1 MKIKKD
7 QYNFSLGLDIGGTN
21 IKMGIVKGNKIIKK
35 KIFKTEKDLPN
46 KEFGDYLITSIKDFI
61 KGYKIE
67 KIGIGI
73 AGYVLYEKGILKFS
87 PNLPKLK
94 NFCLKKIIEDYFKIK
109 TLVLNDADAAAIGE
123 YFYHRKH
130 KNLIT
135 LTLGTGVGSGII
147 INNKLIYN
155 SEFGHTILIP
165 DGFLCSCG
173 KKGCVESYL
182 GTSGILR
189 IAENLY
195 KKKIK
200 RLTPKMIFEKAKA
213 GDKIAL
219 KIIQKYGFY
228 LGIALGNLAN
238 IFNPEIIILN
248 GGLSNMGNLL
258 LKFTKPVLK
267 GNTFYQPKVR
277 ISNLK
282 TNAGIIGAVNFDS
295 FGGGG

>member
-7 QYNFSLGLDIGGTN
+7 HCSFSLGIDIGGTN

-35 KIFKTEKDLPN
+35 KILKTEKDLPN
-46 KEFGDYLITSIKDFI
+46 KEFGKYLINAIRDFI

-73 AGYVLYEKGILKFS
+73 AGYVDYQQGVLKFS
-87 PNLPKLK
+87 PNLPQLK
-94 NFCLKKIIEDYFKIK
+94 NFFLKNFINENLKIK
-109 TLVLNDADAAAIGE
+109 TFVLNDADAAAIGE
-123 YFYHRKH
+123 YFYHRKYR
-130 KNLIT
+130 NLIT

-165 DGFLCSCG
+165 NGFLCSCG
-173 KKGCVESYL
+173 KRGCVESYL
-182 GTSGILR
+182 GSSGILR
-189 IAENLY
+189 FAENLY
-195 KKKIK
+195 KRKIK
-200 RLTPKMIFEKAKA
+200 GLTPKIIFKKAKA

-219 KIIQKYGFY
+219 AIIKKYGFY
-228 LGIALGNLAN
+228 LGIALSNLAN

-267 GNTFYQPKVR
+267 ENTFYQPKVH

-282 TNAGIIGAVNFDS
+282 TNAGIIGALNFDS